1 MSDSGDA
8 KGKQSKPSKPSKP
21 KPLQMV
27 AVDHDYIK
35 HGQTGGIT
43 MANKP
48 KDK

>member
-1 MSDSGDA
+1 MSDSGD
-8 KGKQSKPSKPSKP
+8 GTEKQSKPDKP

-35 HGQTGGIT
+35 HSQTGGIT
-43 MANKP
+43 MTNKL

>member
-8 KGKQSKPSKPSKP
+8 KDKTPKPKP

-43 MANKP
+43 MSNKP
-48 KDK
+48 KDE

>member
-1 MSDSGDA
+1 MSDSGDT
-8 KGKQSKPSKPSKP
+8 KDKPSKPEKP
-21 KPLQMV
+21 KPLQIV
-27 AVDHDYIK
+27 AVDHDHIK

>member
-8 KGKQSKPSKPSKP
+8 KDNPQKPDKP